1 MTPKLTDKAIRDGL
15 LGNLDKIKLLMI
27 TQNDIILIDLISKL
41 NDGLSSSELSKLRA
55 VTIENASTKL
65 YKLYSK
71 GYLARTEIK
80 SVSGGI
86 EYRYSAIINQ
96 DKG

>member
-1 MTPKLTDKAIRDGL
+1 MKLTDKAIRSGL
-15 LGNLDKIKLLMI
+15 LNNLDKVKLLMI

-41 NDGLSSSELSKLRA
+41 SKGISSSELAKLRA

-71 GYLARTEIK
+71 GYLTRNEIK

-86 EYRYSAIINQ
+86 EYRYLN
-96 DKG
+96 